1 MKQQKIRD
9 IGFKKKNALRSA
21 KNLRNEVDR

>member
-1 MKQQKIRD
+1 LKQKKIGH
-9 IGFKKKNALRSA
+9 IGFKKKNAFRSA